1 MNSSLRTIVVPR
13 LIGSESAAV
22 DVLEKLGLPARR
34 SEAAETI
41 SP

>member
-22 DVLEKLGLPARR
+22 DVLEKLGLPAPKKR
-34 SEAAETI
+34 SG
-41 SP
+41 